1 MKRLCIADLQV
12 DIECRYE
19 TLLKQTVP
27 YEQGA
32 DLSLP
37 ADIIVELS
45 EADIDGGINKYKNL
59 SRNDIEYVY
68 SGTRFYKDLLAFDGM
83 MVHSSAVVK
92 NGYAYLFSADP
103 GTGKSTHTSLW
114 LKAFGDDAFIIND
127 DKPALRIID
136 GQVYVYG
143 TPFSGKTD
151 LNVNTRAKLGGIC
164 FLERSEENW
173 IKPITGAEAIMLILR
188 QTLHRLDNEQMP
200 KMLELLDKIL
210 STAPLYR
217 MGCNISEAAAQLAY
231 NTMKRAHSD
240 A

>member
-1 MKRLCIADLQV
+1 MQAAITV
-12 DIECRYE
+12 DISDTEIQ
-19 TLLKQTVP
+19 KGV
-27 YEQGA
+27 
-32 DLSLP
+32 D
-37 ADIIVELS
+37 
-45 EADIDGGINKYKNL
+45 KYKNL
-59 SRNDIEYVY
+59 SHSDIEYVY
-68 SGTRFYKDLLAFDGM
+68 SGSRFYKELLAFDGM
-83 MVHSSAVVK
+83 MLHASGVVK

-114 LKAFGDDAFIIND
+114 LKAFGEEAFIIND

-136 GQVYVYG
+136 GEVYVYG

-151 LNVNTRAKLGGIC
+151 LNTNTRAKLGGIC
-164 FLERSEENW
+164 YLERSEENW
-173 IKPITGAEAIMLILR
+173 IKPITGAEAIMLTLR
-188 QTLHRLDNEQMP
+188 QTLHKLDNEQMP

>member
-12 DIECRYE
+12 DMNCRYE

-32 DLSLP
+32 NMSVGADITVDLSD
-37 ADIIVELS
+37 ADI
-45 EADIDGGINKYKNL
+45 AGGVNKYYGM
-59 SRNDIEYVY
+59 SPNDIEYVY
-68 SGTRFYKDLLAFDGM
+68 SGNRFYKGLLAFDGM
-83 MVHSSAVVK
+83 MLHASGVVK
-92 NGYAYLFSADP
+92 NGYAYLFSANP

-114 LKAFGDDAFIIND
+114 LKAFGDEAFIIND

-136 GQVYVYG
+136 GEVYVYG

-173 IKPITGAEAIMLILR
+173 IKPITGAQAIMLTLR
-188 QTLHRLDNEQMP
+188 QTLHKLDGEQMQ

-210 STAPLYR
+210 SVAPLYR
-217 MGCNISEAAAQLAY
+217 MGCNISTDAAVLAY
-231 NTMKRAHSD
+231 NTMKRAHTD